1 MNRERDRCQR
11 MDPIFL
17 KSVEEAASH
26 GSFAERFAEM
36 EAQGIP
42 VPQILYLFA
51 FKPRVS
57 EHLSRFT
64 QELMRGPSP
73 LSPGQRELIAA
84 FTSKLNQCPF

>member
-1 MNRERDRCQR
+1 MG
-11 MDPIFL
+11 PVYL
-17 KSVEEAASH
+17 KEVEQVAKAGPVGAQFAA
-26 GSFAERFAEM
+26 M

-51 FKPRVS
+51 YKPEMT

-64 QELMRGPSP
+64 QHLLRGPSP

-84 FTSKLNQCPF
+84 FTSSLNQCPF

>member
-1 MNRERDRCQR
+1 
-11 MDPIFL
+11 MDPMFL
-17 KSVEEAASH
+17 KSVEEAAAHSC
-26 GSFAERFAEM
+26 FAERFAEM

-42 VPQILYLFA
+42 IPQILHLFA
-51 FKPRVS
+51 FKPQMT

-84 FTSKLNQCPF
+84 FTSSGNQCTF